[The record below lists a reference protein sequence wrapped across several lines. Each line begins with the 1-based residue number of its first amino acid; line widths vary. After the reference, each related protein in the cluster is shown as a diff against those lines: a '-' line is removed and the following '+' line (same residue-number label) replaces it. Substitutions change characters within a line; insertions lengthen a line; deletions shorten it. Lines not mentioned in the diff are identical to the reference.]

1 MSNVSRV
8 FSLPPVAL
16 ALPERAEDA
25 LTQCAQGESP
35 PEVALMQL
43 LVVSP
48 SENAAQRAL
57 GTAIW
62 EALEKGESPMT
73 ERLGA
78 MHRLWENAR
87 RMVQAALPS

>member
-1 MSNVSRV
+1 MSNVSRPV
-8 FSLPPVAL
+8 SLPPIAL
-16 ALPERAEDA
+16 AMPEKAEDA
-25 LTQCAQGESP
+25 LEQCAQGESA

-43 LVVSP
+43 LVVSS

-62 EALEKGESPMT
+62 DALEKGESRMS

-78 MHRLWENAR
+78 IHHLWEGAR
-87 RMVQAALPS
+87 RIVQTALG